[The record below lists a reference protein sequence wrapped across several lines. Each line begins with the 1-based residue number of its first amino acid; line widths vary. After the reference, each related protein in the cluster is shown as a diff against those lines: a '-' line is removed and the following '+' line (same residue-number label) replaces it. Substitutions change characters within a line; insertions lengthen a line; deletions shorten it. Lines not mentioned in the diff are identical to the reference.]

1 MRKMDTDKI
10 TLPSLGEVRAEHWA
24 NLARAKI
31 FFGRQSVG
39 YNIIQG
45 ITDIADQHDQIEL
58 NIVETHAPAQL
69 DRPILAHARIGRN
82 TDPNS
87 KIESFKNIVSAGL
100 GHRVDIAFFKF
111 CYVDIMRDS
120 DPQKIFDAYAAAIE
134 DLKHR
139 YSATKFL
146 HVTVPLCSLPRGPK
160 KGLKQA
166 VKSLIGIP
174 GVLDDNII
182 RERYNELLRKA
193 YSQTEPI
200 FDIALIESTTP
211 NGLKCHA
218 AKRAENV
225 PVMVPE
231 YTDDGGHLSARGRKR
246 MAEQLLIILAGMA
259 GEC

>member
-1 MRKMDTDKI
+1 MMTRSFEKMKMRKMDTDKI

-58 NIVETHAPAQL
+58 NIVET
-69 DRPILAHARIGRN
+69 PILAHARIGRN

-200 FDIALIESTTP
+200 FDIA
-211 NGLKCHA
+211 
-218 AKRAENV
+218 KRAENV